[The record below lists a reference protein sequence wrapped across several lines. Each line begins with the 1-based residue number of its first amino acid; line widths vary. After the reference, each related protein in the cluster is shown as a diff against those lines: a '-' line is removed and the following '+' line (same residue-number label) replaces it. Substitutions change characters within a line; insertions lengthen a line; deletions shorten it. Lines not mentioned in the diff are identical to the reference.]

1 MCLIA
6 LLFQVHADTPLI
18 MAANREEFYSR
29 GGEPPRLFDGLAAV
43 GGQDPIRGG
52 TWLGVNSHGLIV
64 AVTNREKRRRPQD
77 PDPPS
82 RGWLVRSLLVHP
94 TAKDA
99 EQQAIEELRTAR
111 YEGCNI
117 VCADCNHAAVLHAG
131 DELRIEQLPPGIHVV
146 ANRDVNDP
154 FDARVAQV
162 RDWFGRHE
170 LPNTQ
175 QTLEKLQRLC
185 ASPTVCFRLDDRG
198 TVSSSILAL
207 ANRASEAVYLHA
219 QGSPS
224 ETAYDDYSDLLRSI
238 LRLKGNTS

>member
-1 MCLIA
+1 M
-6 LLFQVHADTPLI
+6 
-18 MAANREEFYSR
+18 
-29 GGEPPRLFDGLAAV
+29 
-43 GGQDPIRGG
+43 RGG

-64 AVTNREKRRRPQD
+64 AVTNREKRQRPH
-77 PDPPS
+77 DPPS

-99 EQQAIEELRTAR
+99 EQQAIEELRTDR

-117 VCADCNHAAVLHAG
+117 VCADRNHAAVLHAG
-131 DELRIEQLPPGIHVV
+131 DELRVEPLPPGIHVL

-154 FDARVAQV
+154 FDARVVQV
-162 RDWFGRHE
+162 RDWFAQQE
-170 LPNTQ
+170 LPNIQ
-175 QTLEKLQRLC
+175 RTLEKLQRLC
-185 ASPTVCFRLDDRG
+185 ASPTVCFRLDKRG

-207 ANRASEAVYLHA
+207 PNRASEAVYLHA

-238 LRLKGNTS
+238 LRLKENAS